1 MKKLFACLVSI
12 FLFVPLLPQASSN
25 QSVPFRMEELT
36 SPQFVSAVAK
46 AGGVCVIPM
55 GIIEKH
61 GPHLPLGTDLFEA
74 REVATT
80 AARKEYAVVFP
91 PYFTGQ
97 IFEARHQPGAM
108 AYSTDLMW
116 KMLEETCNELSR
128 NGLKKIILLNGHGG
142 NNSFVQYFCQAQLAT
157 PKDYIVVLFQPSP
170 DESSQKAINAL
181 KKTKYDGHAGEEE
194 TSMMYYI
201 RPDLVNGGIA
211 KSQSGEDQAG
221 LKDLPYGYTGI
232 WWYARFPNHYAGDGS
247 QYSKEL
253 GELLIKSDADQL
265 AQLISYL
272 KKSNSIETLTK
283 EFNDKAVAPV
293 K

>member
-1 MKKLFACLVSI
+1 MKKLFACLFSI
-12 FLFVPLLPQASSN
+12 FLFVQLFPQTNTN
-25 QSVPFRMEELT
+25 QDIPFKMEELT

-46 AGGVCVIPM
+46 SGGVCVIPL
-55 GIIEKH
+55 GIMEKH
-61 GPHLPLGTDLFEA
+61 GPHLPIGTDLFEA
-74 REVATT
+74 REVAFT
-80 AARKEYAVVFP
+80 AAKKEYAVVFP

-97 IFEARHQPGAM
+97 IFEAKHQPGAM

-116 KMLEETCNELSR
+116 KMLDETCAELSR

-142 NNSFVQYFCQAQLAT
+142 NNSFVQFFCQAQLAT

-194 TSMMYYI
+194 TSMMYVI
-201 RPDLVNGGIA
+201 RPDLVHADVA
-211 KSQSGEDQAG
+211 KSQSGEDQAR

-265 AQLISYL
+265 AELISYL
-272 KKSNSIETLTK
+272 KKNNTIETLTK
-283 EFNDKAVAPV
+283 EFNSKAIAPV

>member
-1 MKKLFACLVSI
+1 MKKLFACLFSI
-12 FLFVPLLPQASSN
+12 FLFVQLFPQTNTN
-25 QSVPFRMEELT
+25 QGIPFKMEELT

-46 AGGVCVIPM
+46 SGGVCVIPL
-55 GIIEKH
+55 GIMEKH
-61 GPHLPLGTDLFEA
+61 GPHLPIGSDLFEA
-74 REVATT
+74 REVAFT
-80 AARKEYAVVFP
+80 AAKKEYAVVFP

-97 IFEARHQPGAM
+97 IFEAKHQPGAM

-116 KMLEETCNELSR
+116 KMLDETCAELSR

-142 NNSFVQYFCQAQLAT
+142 NNSFVQFFCQAQLAT

-194 TSMMYYI
+194 TSMMYVI
-201 RPDLVNGGIA
+201 RPDLVHADVA
-211 KSQSGEDQAG
+211 KSQSGEDQAR

-265 AQLISYL
+265 AELISYL
-272 KKSNSIETLTK
+272 KKNNTIETLTK
-283 EFNDKAVAPV
+283 EFNSKAIAPV